1 MEHCQHNSYSRHFN
15 KKVLAVRGDLEPKE
29 APSIISSPNDIIG
42 TPIKIDNL
50 EVAQYDFPEKM
61 SWQSA
66 ESACAS
72 LANGWRL
79 PTEEELKNLYF
90 NKDKTC
96 CLGDWNYWSS
106 AEYDKCLSAFNHFKK
121 NPNRTTY
128 YGKRFQKYVRAVK
141 ALNNII
147 GTIANG

>member
-1 MEHCQHNSYSRHFN
+1 MKN
-15 KKVLAVRGDLEPKE
+15 KFFKLITLLYLFILASCGTSLERPK
-29 APSIISSPNDIIG
+29 SNTDYKNIIG
-42 TPIKIDNL
+42 KYSKIDNL

-61 SWQSA
+61 SWQRA

-79 PTEEELKNLYF
+79 PTEDELKNLYQ

-106 AEYDKCLSAFNHFKK
+106 SEYDKCLSAFNHFKK

-128 YGKRFQKYVRAVK
+128 YGKRFQKYVRAVR
-141 ALNNII
+141 
-147 GTIANG
+147 GF